1 MILARKADLTVDVQ
15 KIISFF
21 NDNNINENIEKEQ
34 ILYLLEENN
43 RIKGYCKI
51 SMNDLKWILES
62 IFIDEDSRGEDLG
75 DGLLRAT
82 FNFCFRRGISEI
94 YYPDK
99 NEYLLKKGFTEIIR
113 EDKADMELLC
123 NLELF
128 FNKGCKCKRS

>member
-21 NDNNINENIEKEQ
+21 YDNNINENIEKEQ

-82 FNFCFRRGISEI
+82 FNFCFRRGINEI

-99 NEYLLKKGFTEIIR
+99 NEYLSKKGFTEIIR
-113 EDKADMELLC
+113 EDKEDMALLC
-123 NLELF
+123 DLELF